1 MAEPW
6 RPRVTVAAVIRCG
19 ERFLLVEEWVD
30 GALRLN
36 QPAGHLEP
44 DEGLAEAMCREVLE
58 ETGYRVE
65 PEGIIAIYRWRH
77 LREGPHL
84 PAHHLCGAVRHPSP
98 GAVPGS
104 RHPSP
109 HLADRRRDCRRARAP
124 AQPHGPAQRRGLSP
138 GSAPPPGAAPGPAV
152 SACYHFTAASA

>member
-1 MAEPW
+1 MTEPW

-44 DEGLAEAMCREVLE
+44 DEGLTEAMSREVLE
-58 ETGYRVE
+58 ETGYHVE

-77 LREGPHL
+77 PGKDLTFLRTTFAARCVTHHPERSLDPDIHRPIWLTAEEIAAEHERLRSPMVLRSVEDYLRGALYPLGLLQDL
-84 PAHHLCGAVRHPSP
+84 P
-98 GAVPGS
+98 
-104 RHPSP
+104 
-109 HLADRRRDCRRARAP
+109 
-124 AQPHGPAQRRGLSP
+124 
-138 GSAPPPGAAPGPAV
+138 
-152 SACYHFTAASA
+152 